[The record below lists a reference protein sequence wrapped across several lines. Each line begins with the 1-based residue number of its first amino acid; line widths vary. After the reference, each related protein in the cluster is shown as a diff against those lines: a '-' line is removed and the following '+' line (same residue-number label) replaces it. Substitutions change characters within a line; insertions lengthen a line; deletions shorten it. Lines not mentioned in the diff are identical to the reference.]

1 MTLDEQYQKEL
12 KQSELD
18 HHTPT
23 AAAMTSHILANLE
36 LLKQKA
42 RQFRYYQSDVTVQA
56 VMTGLETSFTIQFEQ
71 VSQALLALSAIVPTT
86 FAEFEEYGMLELN
99 GRDKYLNASEQLD
112 MIKDDLK
119 TANLF
124 IERGIE
130 LAKRESLFNLQML
143 LTYLLKF
150 NQQFIE

>member
-1 MTLDEQYQKEL
+1 MTIDDQYQKEL
-12 KQSELD
+12 KQSEVD

-23 AAAMTSHILANLE
+23 AMAMTSHILANLE
-36 LLKQKA
+36 LLKLKT

-56 VMTGLETSFTIQFEQ
+56 VMAGLETSFTTQFEQ
-71 VSQALLALSAIVPTT
+71 VSQILLTRLAIVPTT

-99 GRDKYLNASEQLD
+99 GRDKYLSASEQLD

-130 LAKRESLFNLQML
+130 LAKRENLFNLQMI

-150 NQQFIE
+150 NHQFIA